1 MKTSS
6 TSSHLSMSC
15 PQLALKVFY
24 ILLHT
29 RACAHSNKTMLP
41 ATGPLTEWLK
51 VRTYIARQTASD
63 KEAPKSFIVL
73 TYGCIL
79 NLRVKQLLHQGALT
93 PDIPKTFLRKVF
105 TPNPPAQV
113 QRACLSGGT
122 SNRSALAGG
131 VYTFLAGKMHGTFIQ
146 QSNNNLQHFGPRQA
160 PPIIELELCSKDCDK
175 KNVDFRCSLAIFCDL
190 TPS

>member
-1 MKTSS
+1 MYLHTTRYNKHAHMTGAFW
-6 TSSHLSMSC
+6 TQNGEDLLYIIPLVDVLSAIGT
-15 PQLALKVFY
+15 QG
-24 ILLHT
+24 LLHT

-51 VRTYIARQTASD
+51 VRTYIARQTTSD

-93 PDIPKTFLRKVF
+93 PDIPKTFLQKVF

-131 VYTFLAGKMHGTFIQ
+131 GVYTFFAGKMHGTVR
-146 QSNNNLQHFGPRQA
+146 S
-160 PPIIELELCSKDCDK
+160 
-175 KNVDFRCSLAIFCDL
+175 
-190 TPS
+190 